1 VTRKRYSAEEI
12 VAKLRQ
18 VDVMIAMGRPFVEAL
33 DLVGVPENAYARW
46 QIEYG
51 GLTRTLRPSRES
63 IAQRSKLREP
73 R

>member
-1 VTRKRYSAEEI
+1 MVRKRYSAEEI

-33 DLVGVPENAYARW
+33 DDAGVPESAYARW
-46 QIEYG
+46 QSEYG
-51 GLTRTLRPSRES
+51 GLTRTLRPSRDG
-63 IAQRSKLREP
+63 IALRAKLREP